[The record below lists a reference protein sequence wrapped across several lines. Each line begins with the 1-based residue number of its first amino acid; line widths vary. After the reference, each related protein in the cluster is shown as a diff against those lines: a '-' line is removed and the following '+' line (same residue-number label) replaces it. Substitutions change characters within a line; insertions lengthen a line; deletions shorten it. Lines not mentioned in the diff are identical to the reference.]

1 MRRLAIFKTGDSFAD
16 VISHHGDFDALFLAA
31 LSSSAGT
38 PGTTPPSTPL
48 DIDVFDVRDDACP
61 LPPWDAIDGVMITG
75 SHAMVSDREVWSEAL
90 KPWLCE
96 AKARQLPMFGVCY
109 GHQLMAAAFG
119 GDSGYHPAGR
129 ECGTHNVRLTKAARD
144 DELFGELPPHFGAH
158 LTHSQSVLA
167 LPAAATVLAANDHD
181 PHQALRYGPRQWSVQ
196 FHPEFTPAV
205 MRAYL
210 EHQRDA
216 IDAQGDDVASL
227 LAGVNATPVA
237 TSLLARFAELVVAA
251 KP

>member
-1 MRRLAIFKTGDSFAD
+1 MRRLAILKTGDSFAD

-31 LSSSAGT
+31 LSS
-38 PGTTPPSTPL
+38 PGTTPPSTEL
-48 DIDVFDVRDDACP
+48 TIDIIDVRDPDVA
-61 LPPWDAIDGVMITG
+61 LPSVEAIDGVMITG
-75 SHAMVSDREVWSEAL
+75 SHAMVSDREAWSEAL

-96 AKARQLPMFGVCY
+96 ARARQLPMFGVCY

-119 GDSGYHPAGR
+119 GDSGYHPDGR
-129 ECGTHNVRLTKAARD
+129 ECGTRLVRLTEAARG
-144 DELFGELPPHFGAH
+144 DELFDELPPHFGAH

-167 LPAAATVLAANDHD
+167 LPAATTVLAANDHD

-205 MRAYL
+205 MRTYL

-216 IDAQGDDVASL
+216 LDVQGDDVARL
-227 LAGVNATPVA
+227 LAGINATPVA
-237 TSLLARFAELVVAA
+237 TSLLARFVELVVAV